1 MKRSSG
7 IRLCVTVAV
16 SALSLALI
24 TGCSD
29 GGSDDAKSN
38 DGKSNAEGTAKNSAK
53 ALSAA
58 ELKKLALAKGDVV
71 GYEVGSVGKTYP
83 ATKSAVTVDKAQ
95 CRPLAWAMAGQA
107 PGDAAGATNRM
118 VTEAKKPS
126 SSPSKSVEDMTEE
139 EFDDAFGAALDRTT
153 TVVGLSSYDGDG
165 AEKAFKSVSDGVKS
179 CSGGF
184 TIASGKDGKDS
195 QKYTGIAAEKAS
207 NTGDESVAFGA
218 SAVMEDSGGQTG
230 TVHTEVVRHGS
241 TLVTYYTVNLGAL
254 MSTKAYDV
262 PSAVIDAQAAKL
274 K

>member
-1 MKRSSG
+1 MKRSPG

-38 DGKSNAEGTAKNSAK
+38 DGKSNAEDTAKNSAK

-58 ELKKLALAKGDVV
+58 ELTKLAIAKGDVV
-71 GYEVGSVGKTYP
+71 GYEVGAVGKTYP
-83 ATKSAVTVDKAQ
+83 ASKSAVTVDKAQ

-107 PGDAAGATNRM
+107 PGDAAAATNKL
-118 VTEAKKPS
+118 VTEAKKTS
-126 SSPSKSVEDMTEE
+126 ATPSKSVEDMSEQ

-165 AEKAFKSVSDGVKS
+165 AEKTFKTISDAVKS
-179 CSGGF
+179 CAGGF
-184 TIASGKDGKDS
+184 TLVPGSDGT
-195 QKYTGIAAEKAS
+195 KYTKVAAEKAS

-218 SAVMEDSGGQTG
+218 TAVMEDTDGQTG

-254 MSTKAYDV
+254 MSQKAYTI
-262 PSAVIDAQAAKL
+262 PSVVIDAQSAKL

>member
-7 IRLCVTVAV
+7 IRLRVTVAV
-16 SALSLALI
+16 GALSLALI

-29 GGSDDAKSN
+29 GGSDKAESN
-38 DGKSNAEGTAKNSAK
+38 TGSSTGDSAQDSSKNTAK
-53 ALSAA
+53 ALTVA
-58 ELKKLALAKGDVV
+58 ELKKLAIAKGDAV

-95 CRPLAWAMAGQA
+95 CRPVAWAMAGQA
-107 PGDAAGATNRM
+107 PGDAAAATNKM

-126 SSPSKSVEDMTEE
+126 SAASKSVEDMTEK

-165 AEKAFKSVSDGVKS
+165 AEKAFKAVSDGVKS
-179 CSGGF
+179 CAGGF
-184 TIASGKDGKDS
+184 TVTSGGDS
-195 QKYTGIAAEKAS
+195 QKYTGVVAEKAS

-218 SAVMEDSGGQTG
+218 SAVMEDSGGETG
-230 TVHTEVVRHGS
+230 TAHTEVVRHGN

-254 MSTKAYDV
+254 MSGKAYVV
-262 PSAVIDAQAAKL
+262 PSVVIDAQAAKL

>member
-7 IRLCVTVAV
+7 IRLRVTVAV
-16 SALSLALI
+16 GALSLALI

-29 GGSDDAKSN
+29 GGSDNAKSDDAKS
-38 DGKSNAEGTAKNSAK
+38 DAASTTKNSSK
-53 ALSAA
+53 ALTAA
-58 ELKKLALAKGDVV
+58 ELQKLALAKGDAV
-71 GYEVGSVGKTYP
+71 GYEVGAVGKTYP

-107 PGDAAGATNRM
+107 PGDAASATNRL

-126 SSPSKSVEDMTEE
+126 AAASKSVEDLSEE

-165 AEKAFKSVSDGVKS
+165 AEKTFKAVSDAVKS
-179 CSGGF
+179 CAGGF
-184 TIASGKDGKDS
+184 TLVPGSDGT
-195 QKYTGIAAEKAS
+195 KYTGVAAEKAS
-207 NTGDESVAFGA
+207 DTGDESVAFGA
-218 SAVMEDSGGQTG
+218 SAVMEDSGGKTG

-254 MSTKAYDV
+254 MSQKAYDV
-262 PSAVIDAQAAKL
+262 PDALITAQSAKL

>member
-29 GGSDDAKSN
+29 GGSDSAESN
-38 DGKSNAEGTAKNSAK
+38 TENAAQGSKKNTDK
-53 ALSAA
+53 ALTAA
-58 ELKKLALAKGDVV
+58 ELKKLLLAKGDLA
-71 GYEVGSVGKTYP
+71 GSEVAPVDKSVP
-83 ATKSAVTVDKAQ
+83 ATKTAVTVDKQQ
-95 CRPLAWAMAGQA
+95 CAPLAWAMSAQA
-107 PGDAAGATNRM
+107 PGDAASATNET
-118 VTEAKKPS
+118 VTEAKKAS
-126 SSPSKSVEDMTEE
+126 ASPSKSVEDMTEKE
-139 EFDDAFGAALDRTT
+139 MEDAFNASLDHPVTMI
-153 TVVGLSSYDGDG
+153 GLSSYDGDG
-165 AEKAFKSVSDGVKS
+165 AEKAFKSVSDGIRS

-184 TIASGKDGKDS
+184 ALTVGKDGT
-195 QKYTGIAAEKAS
+195 KYTGVAAEKAS

-218 SAVMEDSGGQTG
+218 SSVMEDTGGQKG
-230 TVHTEVVRHGS
+230 TVHTEVVRHGN

-254 MSTKAYDV
+254 IANKTYTV